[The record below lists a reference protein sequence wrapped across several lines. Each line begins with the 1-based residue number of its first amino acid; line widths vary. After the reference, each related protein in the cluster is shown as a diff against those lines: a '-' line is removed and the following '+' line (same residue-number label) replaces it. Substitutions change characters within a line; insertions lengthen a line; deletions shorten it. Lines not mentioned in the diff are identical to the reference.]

1 MSGGKR
7 GNSSVEED
15 EGYDED
21 DKIDNIEMKKKSK
34 QASIEVEVD

>member
-15 EGYDED
+15 DGYDED
-21 DKIDNIEMKKKSK
+21 DKIDNIDNVEREKKSK
-34 QASIEVEVD
+34 